1 MNNSTSFSTS
11 KILFLFG
18 LIFLLSS
25 CVKNNDDPS
34 WIEISEWQLIKNPN
48 EQYPSGVLT
57 SNLTDAWV
65 YVNNEIVGVF
75 ELPCKIPVLVN
86 GNAEIKV
93 YPAIKNNGISAT
105 KKIYPFMEAFTVNTT
120 LVKNE
125 VFHIDPITQYYET
138 TRFTFENFEDPTA
151 KLEDGPTSPANWQL
165 SYDASILDPAIN
177 GTKFC
182 KIVLSSSA
190 ESWVASTTFNNGAL
204 NMPLPSGKE
213 VYLEID
219 YYNTNRVTSGL
230 LGIGSNGITDNPNV
244 QMNPQDPSSVKW
256 KKIYIE
262 LREVVSGMTNADY
275 FEFSFQ
281 ALIDDGDTDGIIC
294 IDNIKAVYF

>member
-1 MNNSTSFSTS
+1 MK
-11 KILFLFG
+11 KILFLFV
-18 LIFLLSS
+18 LLFALSS
-25 CVKNNDDPS
+25 CIKNNEDPA
-34 WIEISEWQLIKNPN
+34 WIEIAEWQLIKNPN

-57 SNLTDAWV
+57 HNLNNAWV
-65 YVNNEIVGVF
+65 YVNNEIIGVF
-75 ELPCKIPVLVN
+75 ELPCKIPVLHS
-86 GNAEIKV
+86 GSAEIKV
-93 YPAIKNNGISAT
+93 YPAIWNNGISAT
-105 KKIYPFMEAFTVNTT
+105 KKIYPFLEPVTINTT

-125 VFHIDPITQYYET
+125 VFHIDPVTQYYES
-138 TRFTFENFEDPTA
+138 TRFTIESFEDPTI
-151 KLEDGPTSPANWQL
+151 KLEDGPTSPANLQVV
-165 SYDASILDPAIN
+165 SDATIIDPVIN

-190 ESWVASTTFNNGAL
+190 QSWVASTTFNNGAL

-219 YYNTNRVTSGL
+219 YYNTNRFTSGL
-230 LGIGSNGITDNPNV
+230 LGISTNGVTDNPNV
-244 QMNPQDPSSVKW
+244 QMNPQSDTSVKW

-262 LREVVSGMTNADY
+262 LREVVSGMTDADY

-281 ALIDDGDTDGIIC
+281 AIIDDGATDGIIC